1 MDTKAV
7 NHILMNNYTYQKPS
21 HAKYNLTT
29 IVGGGVL
36 VAEEDMHRRQ
46 VGSNRPFF
54 DRFSPT
60 CLFFFAAENHGMIR
74 GQGDYG
80 YSILPS
86 VRILL
91 SEPFKYES

>member
-46 VGSNRPFF
+46 VGSNIYHFSTDSHQHVYVFF
-54 DRFSPT
+54 CS
-60 CLFFFAAENHGMIR
+60 G
-74 GQGDYG
+74 
-80 YSILPS
+80 
-86 VRILL
+86 
-91 SEPFKYES
+91 ESWYD